1 MGFSMLD
8 GADRDY
14 APTHRTMTDSAPSSA
29 PTAASS
35 ASAAPALSPRVAAY
49 QPTPDFPF
57 ADLQP
62 VAVWRHFAALCAIPR
77 QSKHEAALR
86 DHLAAW
92 AEGRGLASEQ
102 DGVGN
107 LVIRKP
113 GSPGREHEPGVI
125 LQGHLDMV
133 CQQNSGTGHD
143 FQQAPIRP
151 VLKDGWLLAENTTL
165 GADNGIGVALALAAL
180 EADGLSHPPLE
191 VLLTVDEEAGMG
203 GALGLAPGLLRGRY
217 LINIDTEE
225 WGHLYLG
232 CAGGMDVNVTYPYS
246 SEPAPAGW
254 TVAKISLTGLS
265 GGHSGID
272 IHKERGNA
280 IKLLVRLL
288 GELGQQ
294 LGTEAWRLLQLEGG
308 TARNALPREAFAT
321 VILDPACLAEIEATL
336 ATGAQ
341 ALARELKGVENGLS
355 VRLSELPSLAG
366 PAMAPAA
373 QRQLLAALNA
383 APHGVARMS
392 QSVPGIVE
400 TSNNLGVLSVANG
413 QARANFMVRSLVDS
427 AAQAHARRIADLF
440 GLIGADC
447 QLTDGYSGWKPNP
460 DSPLLALAQQIYAAQ
475 FGGSAQV
482 EVIHAGLEC
491 GIIGAKYPGLDM
503 LSFGPTIHGA
513 HAPGERVEVETVA
526 RSWQFLVA
534 LLAALPRV

>member
-1 MGFSMLD
+1 
-8 GADRDY
+8 
-14 APTHRTMTDSAPSSA
+14 MT
-29 PTAASS
+29 
-35 ASAAPALSPRVAAY
+35 ASATASATISALVAAY

-57 ADLQP
+57 NDLQP

-77 QSKHEAALR
+77 QSKHEAALLE
-86 DHLAAW
+86 HLAAW
-92 AEGRGLASEQ
+92 AKARGLETEQ
-102 DGVGN
+102 DAVGN

-113 GSPGREHEPGVI
+113 GSPGRENEPGAI

-133 CQQNSGTGHD
+133 CQANSGTAHD
-143 FQQAPIRP
+143 FARDAIRP
-151 VLKDGWLLAENTTL
+151 VVKEGWLRAENTTL

-180 EADGLSHPPLE
+180 EAEGLSHPPLE

-203 GALGLAPGLLRGRY
+203 GALGLDPGLLRGRY

-232 CAGGMDVNVTYPYS
+232 CAGGMDVNVSYAYP
-246 SEPAPAGW
+246 SEPVPAGW
-254 TVAKISLTGLS
+254 TNARIALTGLT

-288 GELGQQ
+288 SELPATS
-294 LGTEAWRLLQLEGG
+294 LRLIRLEGG

-321 VILDPACLAEIEATL
+321 VALDPAALAEIEA
-336 ATGAQ
+336 
-341 ALARELKGVENGLS
+341 ALAQGAAQLVQEYGGVEPGLCA
-355 VRLSELPSLAG
+355 RLAELPELPG
-366 PAMAPAA
+366 PAMTPRA
-373 QRQLLAALNA
+373 QQQLLAALNA

-413 QARANFMVRSLVDS
+413 MARANFMVRSLVDA
-427 AAQAHARRIADLF
+427 AAQAHARKIAGLF
-440 GLIGADC
+440 QLIGADC

-460 DSPLLALAQQIYAAQ
+460 DSPLLTLAQQVYAAQ

-513 HAPGERVEVETVA
+513 HAPGERVEIDTVA
-526 RSWQFLVA
+526 KSWQLLTA
-534 LLAALPRV
+534 LLAALPRP

>member
-1 MGFSMLD
+1 MPLPEPFCHLEP
-8 GADRDY
+8 
-14 APTHRTMTDSAPSSA
+14 AP
-29 PTAASS
+29 
-35 ASAAPALSPRVAAY
+35 
-49 QPTPDFPF
+49 
-57 ADLQP
+57 
-62 VAVWRHFAALCAIPR
+62 VWRHFATLCAIPR
-77 QSKHEAALR
+77 PSKREAALKKHVC
-86 DHLAAW
+86 DW
-92 AEGRGLASEQ
+92 AEARGIVVEE
-102 DGVGN
+102 DGGGN
-107 LVIRKP
+107 LILRVPATP
-113 GSPGREHEPGVI
+113 GHEMAPTVT

-133 CQQNSGTGHD
+133 CQKNDGVAHD
-143 FQQAPIRP
+143 FERDPIRP
-151 VLKDGWLLAENTTL
+151 ARCRRDGAEWVVAEHTTL
-165 GADNGIGVALALAAL
+165 GADNGVGVALALAAL
-180 EADGLSHPPLE
+180 EASDLVHGPLE

-392 QSVPGIVE
+392 MSVPGIVE

-427 AAQAHARRIADLF
+427 AAHAQARRIADLF

-460 DSPLLALAQQIYAAQ
+460 DSPLLALAQQVYAAQ

-534 LLAALPRV
+534 LLAALPRA